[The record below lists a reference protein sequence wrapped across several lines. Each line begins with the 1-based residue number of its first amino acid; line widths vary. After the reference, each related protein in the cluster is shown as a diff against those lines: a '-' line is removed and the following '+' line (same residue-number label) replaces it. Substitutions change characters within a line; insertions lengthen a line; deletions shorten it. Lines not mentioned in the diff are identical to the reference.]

1 MKEDLDAKLVEKY
14 PLIFANRH
22 ADMKTTAMCWGFEN
36 GDGWYNI
43 IDRLCA
49 CIQGHIDWR
58 NVQRESLL
66 KSNPYNISIPDE
78 VPQVVA
84 QQVKEKFGELRFY
97 YIGGDDEIE
106 GMVRMAEAM
115 SMVTCEVCGSPGQLR
130 SGGWIRT
137 LCDDHEKEYQERYL

>member
-43 IDRLCA
+43 IDQLCA
-49 CIQGHIDWR
+49 CVQSHIDWR
-58 NVQRESLL
+58 NKQRESLL
-66 KSNPYNISIPDE
+66 KSNPYNFSIPDE

-115 SMVTCEVCGSPGQLR
+115 SGVTCEVCGSPGQQR

-137 LCDDHEKEYQERYL
+137 LCDDHENEYQERYL

>member
-43 IDRLCA
+43 IDQLCA
-49 CIQGHIDWR
+49 CVQSHIDWR
-58 NVQRESLL
+58 NKQRESLL

-84 QQVKEKFGELRFY
+84 QQVKEKFGGLRFY

>member
-1 MKEDLDAKLVEKY
+1 MKEDLDAKLVEEY

-22 ADMKTTAMCWGFEN
+22 DDMKTTAMCWGFEN

-49 CIQGHIDWR
+49 CIQSHIDCATK
-58 NVQRESLL
+58 QREFLL

-97 YIGGDDEIE
+97 YVGGDDTIE

-115 SMVTCEVCGSPGQLR
+115 SAVTCEVCGCPAKTT
-130 SGGWIRT
+130 GGNYIRT
-137 LCDDHEKEYQERYL
+137 FCDDHKKEYY